1 MSSASELPTHVQER
15 LLRLQQLQR
24 NLQAV
29 LTQKQQVELE
39 LTEND
44 QALSELG
51 TLMDN
56 AVIYKSIGSLLVKAE
71 KTKVETELKERKDLL
86 DTRVKVLAKQEER
99 FRSQLSQLQTK
110 LKRDLGPVASGPQSP

>member
-39 LTEND
+39 LTENE
-44 QALSELG
+44 QALGEL
-51 TLMDN
+51 DN
-56 AVIYKSIGSLLVKAE
+56 LTEDAVIYKSIGSLLVKAE
-71 KTKVETELKERKDLL
+71 KIKVEAELKERKDLL
-86 DTRVKVLAKQEER
+86 DTRVNVLTKQEER

-110 LKRDLGPVASGPQSP
+110 LKRDLGPAISGSPSP

>member
-39 LTEND
+39 LTENE
-44 QALSELG
+44 QALGEL
-51 TLMDN
+51 DN
-56 AVIYKSIGSLLVKAE
+56 LTEDAVIYKSIGSLLVKAE
-71 KTKVETELKERKDLL
+71 KVKVETELKERKDLL
-86 DTRVKVLAKQEER
+86 DTRVKVLTKQEER

-110 LKRDLGPVASGPQSP
+110 LKRDLGPAISGSPSP

>member
-39 LTEND
+39 LTENE
-44 QALSELG
+44 QALGEL
-51 TLMDN
+51 DN
-56 AVIYKSIGSLLVKAE
+56 LTGDAVIYKSIGSLLVKAE
-71 KTKVETELKERKDLL
+71 KIKVEAELKERKDLL
-86 DTRVKVLAKQEER
+86 DTRVKVLTKQEER

-110 LKRDLGPVASGPQSP
+110 LKRDLGPAISGSPSP

>member
-39 LTEND
+39 LTENE
-44 QALSELG
+44 QALDELG
-51 TLMDN
+51 NLTGN

-71 KTKVETELKERKDLL
+71 KTKVETELKERKALL
-86 DTRVKVLAKQEER
+86 DTRVKVLTKQEER

-110 LKRDLGPVASGPQSP
+110 LKRDLGPAASGSQSP

>member
-24 NLQAV
+24 SLQAV

-39 LTEND
+39 LTENE
-44 QALSELG
+44 QALGEL
-51 TLMDN
+51 DN
-56 AVIYKSIGSLLVKAE
+56 LTEDAVIYKSIGSLLVKAE
-71 KTKVETELKERKDLL
+71 KIKVEAELKERKDLL
-86 DTRVKVLAKQEER
+86 DTRVKVLTKQEER

-110 LKRDLGPVASGPQSP
+110 LKRDLGPAISGSPSP

>member
-39 LTEND
+39 LTENE
-44 QALSELG
+44 QALGEL
-51 TLMDN
+51 DN
-56 AVIYKSIGSLLVKAE
+56 LTEDAVIYKSIGSLLVKAE
-71 KTKVETELKERKDLL
+71 KAKVENELKERKDLL
-86 DTRVKVLAKQEER
+86 DTRVKVLTKQEER

-110 LKRDLGPVASGPQSP
+110 LKRDLGPAISGSPSP

>member
-39 LTEND
+39 LTENE
-44 QALSELG
+44 QALGEL
-51 TLMDN
+51 DN
-56 AVIYKSIGSLLVKAE
+56 LTEDAVIYKSIGSLLVKAE
-71 KTKVETELKERKDLL
+71 KIKVEAELKERKDLL
-86 DTRVKVLAKQEER
+86 DTRVKVLTKQEER

-110 LKRDLGPVASGPQSP
+110 LKRDLGPAISGSPSP